1 MQNVLL
7 IVAVGIAA
15 VFVTGYSLK
24 KLGRPFKTLPLTL
37 HKLLGVGVF
46 IYLAVTVV
54 RLARAGSLNGLG
66 WGLCL
71 SAGALFLA
79 ALASGGWLAAA
90 KGEARFAWTM
100 HRILPRLAVIATIA
114 WFFLLIRR

>member
-7 IVAVGIAA
+7 IVAAGVAA
-15 VFVTGYSLK
+15 MFATGYWLK
-24 KLGRPFKTLPLTL
+24 KQGRPFKALPLTL
-37 HKLLGVGVF
+37 HKLLGVGLF
-46 IYLAVTVV
+46 IYLVVTVV
-54 RLARAGSLNGLG
+54 RVNRVLSLGGLR

-71 SAGALFLA
+71 SAGVLFLA